1 MKPILRQ
8 DRFLGC
14 LKKVDF
20 CTGHQSQ
27 RSFIKTFKIK
37 VCLVLCIKKI
47 LNIFI
52 LEVVFLA
59 ELKAIEDQSLIC
71 IANPLLFV

>member
-1 MKPILRQ
+1 M
-8 DRFLGC
+8 
-14 LKKVDF
+14 
-20 CTGHQSQ
+20 
-27 RSFIKTFKIK
+27 
-37 VCLVLCIKKI
+37 KKI

-59 ELKAIEDQSLIC
+59 ELKAIEDQSSIC